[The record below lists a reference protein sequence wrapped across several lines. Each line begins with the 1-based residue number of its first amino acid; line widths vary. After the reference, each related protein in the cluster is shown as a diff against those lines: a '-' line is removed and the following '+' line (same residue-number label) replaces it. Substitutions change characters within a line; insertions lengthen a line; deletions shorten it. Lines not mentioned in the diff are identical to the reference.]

1 MQRQARVLS
10 VTAAARLA
18 TGAYKAAMS
27 GNVYERPLR
36 GCMSIYFRL
45 KWHRSQLSE
54 CLHIVQGFE
63 MNPEEWIP
71 YKNLGE
77 CEAMDVWEKRLGIV
91 DA

>member
-1 MQRQARVLS
+1 MAP
-10 VTAAARLA
+10 A
-18 TGAYKAAMS
+18 
-27 GNVYERPLR
+27 
-36 GCMSIYFRL
+36 
-45 KWHRSQLSE
+45 SQLSE